1 LQGNLSWYGLLFFIM
16 QNRKNNRLNI
26 WWISETLLKNRSFAT
41 PLLIQKIDRFRGF
54 IIGITIGQEI
64 GVRVEWH
71 LLKLLGV
78 AIFSHIF
85 SGNGPGFGE

>member
-1 LQGNLSWYGLLFFIM
+1 M

-64 GVRVEWH
+64 GVRVNS
-71 LLKLLGV
+71 LRQIFLTLDLKPIIILFWTP
-78 AIFSHIF
+78 A
-85 SGNGPGFGE
+85 FGLRK